1 MRRVARPRRQVLCA
15 PGLATLLVLSFGGPA
30 ASQSDP
36 FGALYTPPP
45 GAAPARDASSGRT
58 GSTSVSGAVGR
69 SYAGAETGGQ
79 VSLAQLDMMPPH
91 APPLPVALQGHST
104 RFLANRPKIAIP
116 GYTLAFVQGA
126 TASAFGGGAGLDT
139 SQRRTQIATR
149 LVGLTDA
156 MAQEIAD
163 EAYADLV
170 RQLEG
175 AGFQVVDPAAQ
186 LASEHMQGL
195 ARYSAP
201 VGGQGIIDSR
211 ATKAWV
217 VYGPRALPPIKG
229 HAFETG
235 MGAVAASGAL
245 MRFGRASRDLD
256 AIIISP
262 RLLIDYIDMESSGRR
277 TYSGSASVDAEL
289 RFGINPTSR
298 VDFVWGNS
306 SGGAMPGWFTT
317 KGAFTPQPF
326 GILAQTAD
334 RSDSIATHNALVSIG
349 FGSVYRQS
357 LVYDA
362 EVSPKRY
369 AALSRAAIQGFNAAL
384 VAEIRKARG
393 Q

>member
-1 MRRVARPRRQVLCA
+1 MRLTIRRRRQGLSVLGCA
-15 PGLATLLVLSFGGPA
+15 SLLTLAFSGPA

-36 FGALYTPPP
+36 FGALYTPPA
-45 GAAPARDASSGRT
+45 GAPPAQDASSGRT

-69 SYAGAETGGQ
+69 FYVGAEAGGR
-79 VSLAQLDMMPPH
+79 VSLAQLDMMPTH

-104 RFLANRPKIAIP
+104 RFLANRSKIAIP

-126 TASAFGGGAGLDT
+126 SASAFGGGAGLDP

-149 LVGLTDA
+149 LVGLTDE
-156 MAQEIAD
+156 MARDLAD

-170 RQLEG
+170 RQLEA
-175 AGFQVVDPAAQ
+175 AGFQVVDPVAQ
-186 LASEHMQGL
+186 LASEQMQGL
-195 ARYSAP
+195 ARYSARF
-201 VGGQGIIDSR
+201 GGQGIIDGR

-217 VYGPRALPPIKG
+217 VYGPTGLPPIKG

-262 RLLIDYIDMESSGRR
+262 RLLLDYIDMESTGRR

-298 VDFVWGNS
+298 VDFVWGND

-334 RSDSIATHNALVSIG
+334 RSDSVATHNALVSVG
-349 FGSVYRQS
+349 FGSIYRQS

-369 AALSRAAIQGFNAAL
+369 AALSRAAIQGFNTAL

>member
-1 MRRVARPRRQVLCA
+1 MRLPAFRPPWGPPALAAAILLAHPGVASAQA
-15 PGLATLLVLSFGGPA
+15 
-30 ASQSDP
+30 DP
-36 FGALYTPPP
+36 FGALYTPSP
-45 GAAPARDASSGRT
+45 GAAPAKDASSGRT

-69 SYAGAETGGQ
+69 SYANAQASGQ
-79 VSLAQLDMMPPH
+79 VSLAQLDMLPDT
-91 APPLPVALQGHST
+91 APPWPVALQGQAT
-104 RFLANRPKIAIP
+104 RYLANRPRIVVP
-116 GYTLAFVQGA
+116 GYTLAFVHGA

-139 SQRRTQIATR
+139 NRRRTQIATR
-149 LVGLTDA
+149 LVGLTDE

-163 EAYADLV
+163 HAYADLV
-170 RQLEG
+170 RQLEA
-175 AGFQVVDPAAQ
+175 AGFEVLDPAAQ
-186 LASEHMQGL
+186 LASEQMQGL

-201 VGGQGIIDSR
+201 FGGQGVIDSR

-217 VYGPRALPPIKG
+217 VYGPKALPPIKG

-245 MRFGRASRDLD
+245 LRFGRASRDLD

-262 RLLIDYIDMESSGRR
+262 RLLIDYIDMESSGQRV
-277 TYSGSASVDAEL
+277 YSGSASVDAEL
-289 RFGINPTSR
+289 RLGINPTSR

-306 SGGAMPGWFTT
+306 NGGAMPGWFTT
-317 KGAFTPQPF
+317 KGAYTPQPF
-326 GILAQTAD
+326 GILTQTAD

-349 FGSVYRQS
+349 FGSNYRQS

>member
-1 MRRVARPRRQVLCA
+1 MRLTAFRP
-15 PGLATLLVLSFGGPA
+15 PGAPA
-30 ASQSDP
+30 ALAAALLLAPSSAALAQADP
-36 FGALYTPPP
+36 FGALYNPPP
-45 GAAPARDASSGRT
+45 GAAQAKEASSGRT
-58 GSTSVSGAVGR
+58 GSTSVGGAVGR
-69 SYAGAETGGQ
+69 SYANAQASGQ
-79 VSLAQLDMMPPH
+79 VSLAQLDMMPDI
-91 APPLPVALQGHST
+91 APPLPVALQGHAT
-104 RFLANRPKIAIP
+104 RYLANRPRIVIP

-126 TASAFGGGAGLDT
+126 SASAFGGGAGLDT
-139 SQRRTQIATR
+139 NQRRTQIATR

-156 MAQEIAD
+156 MAQDLAD
-163 EAYADLV
+163 AAHADLV
-170 RQLEG
+170 AQLEA
-175 AGFQVVDPAAQ
+175 AGFEVIDPAAFQ
-186 LASEHMQGL
+186 ASDQMRGL
-195 ARYSAP
+195 SRYDGP

-217 VYGPRALPPIKG
+217 AYGPRALPIIKG

-256 AIIISP
+256 AIIITP
-262 RLLIDYIDMESSGRR
+262 RVLVDYIDMESTGRR
-277 TYSGSASVDAEL
+277 TYSGSASVEADL
-289 RFGINPTSR
+289 RFGINPVSK
-298 VDFVWGNS
+298 VDFVWGNNN
-306 SGGAMPGWFTT
+306 GGAMPGWFTT
-317 KGAFTPQPF
+317 KGAYTPQPF

-369 AALSRAAIQGFNAAL
+369 AALSRAAVQGFNAAL

>member
-1 MRRVARPRRQVLCA
+1 MRLATRPRRQALCA
-15 PGLATLLVLSFGGPA
+15 PGLALLVLSFGGPA

-36 FGALYTPPP
+36 FGALYTPPA

-69 SYAGAETGGQ
+69 SYVGAETGGQ

-104 RFLANRPKIAIP
+104 RFLANRPKIAVP
-116 GYTLAFVQGA
+116 GYTIAFVHGA

-139 SQRRTQIATR
+139 NQRRTQIATR
-149 LVGLTDA
+149 LVGLTDEV
-156 MAQEIAD
+156 AQEIAD

-186 LASEHMQGL
+186 LASEQMQGL

-298 VDFVWGNS
+298 VDFVWGNN

-334 RSDSIATHNALVSIG
+334 RSDSIATHNALVSVG
-349 FGSVYRQS
+349 FGSIYRQS

>member
-1 MRRVARPRRQVLCA
+1 MRLTAFRPLRGQTALAAMAVLALSLPA
-15 PGLATLLVLSFGGPA
+15 PALGQA
-30 ASQSDP
+30 DP
-36 FGALYTPPP
+36 FGALYTPAP
-45 GAAPARDASSGRT
+45 GATPAKDASSGRT
-58 GSTSVSGAVGR
+58 GATSVSGAVGR
-69 SYAGAETGGQ
+69 SYAGADASGR
-79 VSLAQLDMMPPH
+79 VSLAQLDMMPDN
-91 APPLPVALQGHST
+91 APPLPVALQGHAT
-104 RFLANRPKIAIP
+104 RYLANRPKIVIP

-126 TASAFGGGAGLDT
+126 SASAFGGGAGLDT

-149 LVGLTDA
+149 LVGLTDP
-156 MAQEIAD
+156 MAQDMAD
-163 EAYADLV
+163 AAYADLV
-170 RQLEG
+170 AQLEA
-175 AGFQVVDPAAQ
+175 AGFEVVDLATFQ
-186 LASEHMQGL
+186 ASEQMRGL
-195 ARYSAP
+195 ARYDGP

-217 VYGPRALPPIKG
+217 AYGPRALPIIKG

-245 MRFGRASRDLD
+245 LRFGRASRDLD
-256 AIIISP
+256 AIVLSP
-262 RLLIDYIDMESSGRR
+262 RVLLDYIDMESTGRR
-277 TYSGSASVDAEL
+277 TYSGSASVDADL
-289 RFGINPTSR
+289 RFGINPTSK
-298 VDFVWGNS
+298 VDFVWGNN

-369 AALSRAAIQGFNAAL
+369 AALSRAAVQGFNAAL

>member
-1 MRRVARPRRQVLCA
+1 MRLTAFRPPWGTAALA
-15 PGLATLLVLSFGGPA
+15 AALLLALPGA
-30 ASQSDP
+30 ASSQADP
-36 FGALYTPPP
+36 FGALYSPQP
-45 GAAPARDASSGRT
+45 GTAPAKDASSGRT

-69 SYAGAETGGQ
+69 TYAGADASGR
-79 VSLAQLDMMPPH
+79 VSLAQLDMMPDH
-91 APPLPVALQGHST
+91 APPFSVALQGHAT
-104 RFLANRPKIAIP
+104 RYLANRPKIIIS

-126 TASAFGGGAGLDT
+126 TASAFGGGTGLDT

-149 LVGLTDA
+149 LVGLTDT
-156 MAQEIAD
+156 MAQDMAD
-163 EAYADLV
+163 AAYGDLV
-170 RQLEG
+170 AQLRAAGFEVLDP
-175 AGFQVVDPAAQ
+175 AGFQ
-186 LASEHMQGL
+186 ASEQMSGV

-217 VYGPRALPPIKG
+217 AYGPRALPLIKG

-256 AIIISP
+256 AVIISP
-262 RLLIDYIDMESSGRR
+262 RLLLDYVDMESTGQR

-289 RFGINPTSR
+289 RFGINPISK
-298 VDFVWGNS
+298 VDFVWGNNG
-306 SGGAMPGWFTT
+306 GGAMPGWFTT
-317 KGAFTPQPF
+317 KGVFTPQPF

-369 AALSRAAIQGFNAAL
+369 AALSRAAYQGFNAAL

>member
-1 MRRVARPRRQVLCA
+1 MRRPAHRPPWGPTALVAALLLA
-15 PGLATLLVLSFGGPA
+15 LPGA
-30 ASQSDP
+30 ASSQADP
-36 FGALYTPPP
+36 FGALYSPPP
-45 GAAPARDASSGRT
+45 GAAPAKDASSGRT

-69 SYAGAETGGQ
+69 TYAGADASGR
-79 VSLAQLDMMPPH
+79 VSLAQLDMMPDH
-91 APPLPVALQGHST
+91 APPFAVALQGHAT
-104 RFLANRPKIAIP
+104 RYLANRPKIVVS

-126 TASAFGGGAGLDT
+126 TASAFGGGTGLDT

-149 LVGLTDA
+149 LVGLTDT
-156 MAQEIAD
+156 MAQDMAD
-163 EAYADLV
+163 AAYSDLV
-170 RQLEG
+170 AQLRA
-175 AGFQVVDPAAQ
+175 AGFEVLDPAHFQ
-186 LASEHMQGL
+186 ASEQMSGV

-201 VGGQGIIDSR
+201 VGGQGVIDSR

-217 VYGPRALPPIKG
+217 AYGPRALPLIRG

-256 AIIISP
+256 AVIISP
-262 RLLIDYIDMESSGRR
+262 RLLLDYIDMESSGSRI
-277 TYSGSASVDAEL
+277 YSGSASVDADL
-289 RFGINPTSR
+289 RFGINPISK
-298 VDFVWGNS
+298 VDFVWGNNG
-306 SGGAMPGWFTT
+306 GGAMPGWFTT
-317 KGAFTPQPF
+317 KGVFTPQPF

-334 RSDSIATHNALVSIG
+334 RSDSIATHNALVSVG

-369 AALSRAAIQGFNAAL
+369 AALSRAAYQGFNAAL

>member
-1 MRRVARPRRQVLCA
+1 MRLPAFRPPRVSTALVVALLLAQ
-15 PGLATLLVLSFGGPA
+15 PGAALAQA
-30 ASQSDP
+30 DP

-45 GAAPARDASSGRT
+45 GAAAAKDASSGRT

-69 SYAGAETGGQ
+69 SYANAQASGQ
-79 VSLAQLDMMPPH
+79 VSLAQLDMMPDN
-91 APPLPVALQGHST
+91 APPLPVALQGQAT
-104 RFLANRPKIAIP
+104 RYLANRPKIVVP
-116 GYTLAFVQGA
+116 GYTLAFVHGA

-139 SQRRTQIATR
+139 NKRRTQIATR
-149 LVGLTDA
+149 LVGLTDD
-156 MAQEIAD
+156 MAQDIAD
-163 EAYADLV
+163 QAYDDLV
-170 RQLEG
+170 RQLEA
-175 AGFQVVDPAAQ
+175 AGFEVLDPAAQ
-186 LASEHMQGL
+186 LASEQMQGL
-195 ARYSAP
+195 ARYSGP
-201 VGGQGIIDSR
+201 FGGQGIIDSR

-245 MRFGRASRDLD
+245 LRFGRASRDLD
-256 AIIISP
+256 AIIVSP
-262 RLLIDYIDMESSGRR
+262 RVLIDYIDMESTGQRV
-277 TYSGSASVDAEL
+277 YSGSASVDAEL
-289 RFGINPTSR
+289 RFGINPKSQ
-298 VDFVWGNS
+298 VDFVWGNNN
-306 SGGAMPGWFTT
+306 GGAMPGWFTT
-317 KGAFTPQPF
+317 KGAYTPQPF

-334 RSDSIATHNALVSIG
+334 RSDSIATHNALVSVG
-349 FGSVYRQS
+349 FGSIYRQS

>member
-1 MRRVARPRRQVLCA
+1 MRLLARPRRQGLCVL
-15 PGLATLLVLSFGGPA
+15 GLAGLLVLPLGGPA

-79 VSLAQLDMMPPH
+79 VSLAQLDMMPPN
-91 APPLPVALQGHST
+91 APALPVALQGHST

-116 GYTLAFVQGA
+116 GYTIAFVHGA

-139 SQRRTQIATR
+139 NKRRTQIATR
-149 LVGLTDA
+149 LVGLTDE

-170 RQLEG
+170 RQLEA

-186 LASEHMQGL
+186 LASEQMQGL

-201 VGGQGIIDSR
+201 FGGQGIIDSR

-217 VYGPRALPPIKG
+217 VYGPTALPPIKG

-262 RLLIDYIDMESSGRR
+262 RLLIDYIDMESTGQRV
-277 TYSGSASVDAEL
+277 YSGSASVDAEL
-289 RFGINPTSR
+289 RFGINPKSQ
-298 VDFVWGNS
+298 VDFVWGNN

-334 RSDSIATHNALVSIG
+334 RSDSIATHNALVSVG
-349 FGSVYRQS
+349 FGSIYRQS

-384 VAEIRKARG
+384 VAEIRAARG